1 LTLYPSSAAGPS
13 SGILENSKSLAL
25 RDEPRVTDA
34 RISLVQ
40 VFSATKNRDRDVLGE
55 RVSAWMA
62 AHPQLRVVKTVVR
75 LSSDRY
81 FHCLTFVLFCAEA
94 SASQR

>member
-1 LTLYPSSAAGPS
+1 M
-13 SGILENSKSLAL
+13 
-25 RDEPRVTDA
+25 TDA

-40 VFSATKNRDRDVLGE
+40 VFSATKNRDREVLGE

-62 AHPQLRVVKTVVR
+62 ANPQLQVVKTVVR

-81 FHCLTFVLFCAEA
+81 FHCLTMVLFCADAHA
-94 SASQR
+94 SRR

>member
-1 LTLYPSSAAGPS
+1 M
-13 SGILENSKSLAL
+13 
-25 RDEPRVTDA
+25 DA

-40 VFSATKNRDRDVLGE
+40 VFSATKSREREMLGE

-62 AHPQLRVVKTVVR
+62 ANPQLQVVRTVVR

-81 FHCLTFVLFCAEA
+81 FHCFSMVLFCAERGT
-94 SASQR
+94 SRT

>member
-1 LTLYPSSAAGPS
+1 M
-13 SGILENSKSLAL
+13 
-25 RDEPRVTDA
+25 DA

-40 VFSATKNRDRDVLGE
+40 VFSATKNREREMLGE

-62 AHPQLRVVKTVVR
+62 ANPQLQVVRTVVQ

-81 FHCLTFVLFCAEA
+81 FHCLSMVLFCADRA
-94 SASQR
+94 TSRT